1 VARLLDISPLV
12 SERLPVWPGDT
23 PYRLTVHASFE
34 SGDRALLSSIETTLH
49 AGAHADAPGHTLWG
63 AGSIDQQPLVAYY
76 GACQV
81 VKVSVPEGGRVGP
94 DDLGGEVAAPRLLI
108 RTDSFPAGRF
118 GTRFAGLS
126 PGLAPWLAERGVVL
140 VGVDTPSVD
149 PFDDPRLESHLALA
163 QHRIA
168 TLEGLVL
175 RDVPPGLYTLIAL
188 PLRLEGAD
196 ASPVRAVLVDGDG
209 PEIVYYWQ

>member
-1 VARLLDISPLV
+1 MARLLDISPLV

-23 PYRLTVHASFE
+23 PYRRTVHASFE
-34 SGDRALLSSIETTLH
+34 NGDRALLSSIETTLH

-126 PGLAPWLAERGVVL
+126 PGLAASTRPPSTRSTTRGWRATSRSRST
-140 VGVDTPSVD
+140 GSRRWRGSSCGTFRPASTP
-149 PFDDPRLESHLALA
+149 
-163 QHRIA
+163 
-168 TLEGLVL
+168 
-175 RDVPPGLYTLIAL
+175 
-188 PLRLEGAD
+188 
-196 ASPVRAVLVDGDG
+196 
-209 PEIVYYWQ
+209 